1 MFGTHHILAEREG
14 GSGREAVLDVHAGR
28 VDLVVEGEA
37 LLDGDA
43 ALRELEHAP
52 SRPDQNHL
60 LIILV
65 EKDDTLAPN

>member
-1 MFGTHHILAEREG
+1 M
-14 GSGREAVLDVHAGR
+14 LDVHAGR